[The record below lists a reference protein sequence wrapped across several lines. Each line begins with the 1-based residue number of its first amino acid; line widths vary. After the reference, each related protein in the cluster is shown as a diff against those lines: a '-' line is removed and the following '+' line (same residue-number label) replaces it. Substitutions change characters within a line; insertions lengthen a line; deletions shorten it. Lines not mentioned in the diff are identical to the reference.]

1 MSICFGLMPVNIEGR
16 EILKQQE
23 IHESRN
29 GDNSFIGLTDQS
41 ESEIKWVKL
50 HQMFDR

>member
-1 MSICFGLMPVNIEGR
+1 MTVNIDGR

-23 IHESRN
+23 IQDSS
-29 GDNSFIGLTDQS
+29 NSDYPFIGLADQS
-41 ESEIKWVKL
+41 ESEIQWVKL